1 MIFAGRRGARRDGG
15 QIGVL
20 LLIVLALGAG
30 LTWWLFASRARS
42 NQAAFAFARLA
53 GVKLGRQHDA
63 KFLDVHLAR
72 EVQTLFPPS
81 FRDRLLNHLRQLG
94 VASEQ
99 VEAEGTVSFTSTFFE
114 PRGRFRVHL
123 FYPSTAKA
131 DLHLTISNPHGWW
144 QIDDINLV
152 WFPPE
157 QPAAPTDAAA
167 PTAAPVPTAP

>member
-1 MIFAGRRGARRDGG
+1 MTFASMRRARRDAG
-15 QIGVL
+15 QVAVL

-30 LTWWLFASRARS
+30 LTWWLFASRAQS
-42 NQAAFAFARLA
+42 EQAAFAFARLA
-53 GVKLGRQHDA
+53 GVKLGREHDA
-63 KFLDVHLAR
+63 KFLDIHLAR

-81 FRDRLLNHLRQLG
+81 FRERLLNHLRQLG

-131 DLHLTISNPHGWW
+131 DLHLLISNRPGWW
-144 QIDDINLV
+144 QIDDINPV

-157 QPAAPTDAAA
+157 QPAAQIDPATPSPA
-167 PTAAPVPTAP
+167 PAPSAP